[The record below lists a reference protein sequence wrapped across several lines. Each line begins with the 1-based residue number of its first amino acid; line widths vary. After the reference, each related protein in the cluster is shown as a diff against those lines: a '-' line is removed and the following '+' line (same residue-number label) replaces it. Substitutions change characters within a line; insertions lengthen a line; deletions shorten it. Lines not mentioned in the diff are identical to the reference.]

1 MVDPWL
7 DQLLQGVPDTM
18 KDKRAPLMA
27 LALAGIAA
35 PAASAST
42 ITETT
47 DFSNNPASP
56 TNLGAFN
63 PGTDVIQG
71 TMSSPSDFNDLI
83 LLTGPAGTPITIPF
97 SFHGPSNPGF
107 FLVIFDNPPFSGQL
121 ANVSFNPLSG
131 DGSSS
136 VSFVVPADGNYMVQL
151 GIESTGLTSYT
162 LGAAVPEPATLA
174 LLATGLAVGAIAR
187 RRKKSTKK
195 S

>member
-1 MVDPWL
+1 
-7 DQLLQGVPDTM
+7 M

-47 DFSNNPASP
+47 DWSSLQGSP
-56 TNLGAFN
+56 TPLGAFN
-63 PGTDVIQG
+63 PGTDLIKG
-71 TMSSPSDFNDLI
+71 TLSTASPGDFTDAI
-83 LLTGPAGTPITIPF
+83 LLNGTPGTPISIPF
-97 SFHGPSNPGF
+97 SILGSPNPNVF
-107 FLVIFDNPPFSGQL
+107 VTIYDNPP
-121 ANVSFNPLSG
+121 ANGPLGNAFLSPLSG
-131 DGSSS
+131 AGSTSMN
-136 VSFVVPADGNYMVQL
+136 FIVPADGNYMLVL
-151 GIESTGLTSYT
+151 GIEGSGVTTSYT

-187 RRKKSTKK
+187 RRKKPTKK

>member
-1 MVDPWL
+1 
-7 DQLLQGVPDTM
+7 
-18 KDKRAPLMA
+18 MA

-47 DFSNNPASP
+47 DWSNNPASP

-63 PGTDVIQG
+63 PGTDLIQG
-71 TMSSPSDFNDLI
+71 TMSSPTDLNDY
-83 LLTGPAGTPITIPF
+83 LLLSGTPGAPISIPF
-97 SFHGPSNPGF
+97 SFLGPPHPGF
-107 FLVIFDNPPFSGQL
+107 FLAVFDNAGFVGPL
-121 ANVSFNPLSG
+121 ANTFLDPPSG
-131 DGSSS
+131 AGSSS
-136 VSFVVPADGNYMVQL
+136 VNFVVPADGNYMLDL

-162 LGAAVPEPATLA
+162 LGAAVPEPATMA

-187 RRKKSTKK
+187 RRKKSTQK